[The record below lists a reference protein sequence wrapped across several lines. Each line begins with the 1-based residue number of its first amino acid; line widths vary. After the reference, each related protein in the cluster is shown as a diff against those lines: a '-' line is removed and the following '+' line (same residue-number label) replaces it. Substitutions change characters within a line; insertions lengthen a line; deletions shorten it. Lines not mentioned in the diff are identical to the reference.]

1 MKKIAYIIL
10 AFAFLWSCASI
21 KNNETIKMYQLKFG
35 RKAYDYGKVI
45 IGISEK
51 ETNINE
57 KVYHPLYIDRVF
69 DKKIEPLGFIR
80 NIGDTVLFRVN
91 LFDIDSAY
99 FTAFSSFSTPSSN
112 NYSIER
118 EKIFKDQ
125 ILFITNSN
133 VLEKTNK
140 IFNETELFMREADVT
155 LKKVE
160 LIKQDSIYSF
170 SVRPYTLSSDY
181 LIVNSI
187 KYSKKKGIVGVGFE
201 TSYGD
206 ECFVKTSK

>member
-21 KNNETIKMYQLKFG
+21 KNSETLKTYKLKFRG
-35 RKAYDYGKVI
+35 KAYDYGKVI

-57 KVYHPLYIDRVF
+57 KIYRPLYINRVF
-69 DKKIEPLGFIR
+69 DKKIEPLGFVR
-80 NIGDTVLFRVN
+80 NVGDTVFFRAN
-91 LFDIDSAY
+91 LFGSEDSIY
-99 FTAFSSFSTPSSN
+99 FLYHNHLVSREEM
-112 NYSIER
+112 IED
-118 EKIFKDQ
+118 K

-133 VLEKTNK
+133 SLGKTNK
-140 IFNETELFMREADVT
+140 IFSLTELFMREADII

-160 LIKQDSIYSF
+160 MIKGDSIYSF

-187 KYSKKKGIVGVGFE
+187 KYSKKKGIVEVGFE
-201 TSYGD
+201 TSNGD
-206 ECFVKTSK
+206 ECLVKTLK